1 MIFVFQLH
9 LQFLLIH
16 QHLHQ
21 GLHQQFRL
29 NHQQY
34 LHQHC
39 LLLVALHQQ
48 SLMKTTHQLFLFKPL
63 QLHRLK
69 LLHPQ
74 PESLI
79 QLLNLLAVAFLGSL
93 VGAIPAWTC
102 LVESVTVAGD
112 KADEILHVSQAFP
125 LIKQLA
131 PETSRNDFANFRKS
145 ESLNF
150 NFEILRT

>member
-16 QHLHQ
+16 QHHHQ
-21 GLHQQFRL
+21 GLLQQFRL

-39 LLLVALHQQ
+39 LLPVALHQQ
-48 SLMKTTHQLFLFKPL
+48 SLMKTTRQLFLFKPL

-69 LLHPQ
+69 LLQ
-74 PESLI
+74 QESLN

-93 VGAIPAWTC
+93 VGAIPVWTC

-112 KADEILHVSQAFP
+112 KADEILHVSQTFP
-125 LIKQLA
+125 LIKQLT
-131 PETSRNDFANFRKS
+131 PETSGNDFANFRKS